1 MQLCNPNI
9 IELLINHFSP
19 RRITVKRV
27 TMTLDL
33 NQILARDDYKRL
45 TESLKEKVF
54 EVAKSIRRK
63 MDELDVSGDYC
74 DGGLSAEGVNVVIAH
89 LGYGDSGYY
98 DCLVMESRNEDFG
111 FPVWHCLEDVGTV
124 RQEDR
129 GYFVDGEAT
138 NKERLA
144 FLNASK
150 KLIIKLGEIE
160 QENVEIVQNALDN
173 K

>member
-1 MQLCNPNI
+1 MNI
-9 IELLINHFSP
+9 
-19 RRITVKRV
+19 
-27 TMTLDL
+27 DL

-54 EVAKSIRRK
+54 EVAKRIRHK
-63 MDELDVSGDYC
+63 MDELDVSYDYD
-74 DGGLSAEGVNVVIAH
+74 DGGLTADGVSAVVAH
-89 LGYGDSGYY
+89 LGYADSGYY
-98 DCLVMESRNEDFG
+98 DCLVMQSRDEDFG
-111 FPVWHCLEDVGTV
+111 FEVWHCLEDVGNV

-129 GYFVDGEAT
+129 GNVISGEAS
-138 NKERLA
+138 NKERIA

-160 QENVEIVQNALDN
+160 QENIEILQNTLLN

>member
-1 MQLCNPNI
+1 M
-9 IELLINHFSP
+9 S
-19 RRITVKRV
+19 
-27 TMTLDL
+27 MDL
-33 NQILARDDYKRL
+33 NQILARDDYKRM

-54 EVAKSIRRK
+54 DVARSIRRK
-63 MDELDVSGDYC
+63 MDELDVSDNYIE
-74 DGGLSAEGVNVVIAH
+74 GGLTADGVSVVIAH

-98 DCLVMESRNEDFG
+98 DCLVMQSRNEDFE
-111 FPVWHCLEDVGTV
+111 FPVWHCLEDVGNV

-144 FLNASK
+144 FLNVSK

-160 QENVEIVQNALDN
+160 KENVEIVQNALNN